1 VLEKNKQLF
10 GKVKQALEP
19 LQNTRMSYKRRVIGS
34 ITKEPLYDEILKN
47 IRQEELNVKQRRV
60 KILRSYNNYLSLKSI
75 KQ

>member
-1 VLEKNKQLF
+1 VLKKNKQLF

-19 LQNTRMSYKRRVIGS
+19 LQNTKEWA
-34 ITKEPLYDEILKN
+34 TKEGNRIYNERALVRRNLIKN
-47 IRQEELNVKQRRV
+47 IRQEELNVKRRV

>member
-1 VLEKNKQLF
+1 M
-10 GKVKQALEP
+10 
-19 LQNTRMSYKRRVIGS
+19 LQKKGNRS
-34 ITKEPLYDEILKN
+34 ITKEPLVRRNLIKN